1 MIGLPWRDD
10 RMDGTAREQL
20 AQRLSALSFK
30 DAQKEIRALDP
41 DADMKYFRNAMW
53 HEYHTLFT
61 LPNAGLSVALVE
73 KEQLEESRHRIGG
86 GPRGL
91 RAEKAAFTYTEARVE
106 PLTRPAHKRGSTGP
120 APLLQLARERAAQP
134 GDEE

>member
-1 MIGLPWRDD
+1 
-10 RMDGTAREQL
+10 MDGATREQL

-41 DADMKYFRNAMW
+41 KADMKYFRNAIW

-61 LPNAGLSVALVE
+61 LPNAGLSITLVE
-73 KEQLEESRHRIGG
+73 KGQLEETRHKIGG

-91 RAEKAAFTYTEARVE
+91 KAEKAAFTYTEARVE

-120 APLLQLARERAAQP
+120 APLLQLEREQAPQ
-134 GDEE
+134 E